1 MDAEENAQSEG
12 NASGARLAL
21 TPPDEKRSEMVNEC
35 SSPLSPYK
43 KGRYAETSQG
53 ESHREESE
61 RTPNQQSRNAKEPS
75 FSGFTMKATI
85 EMATS
90 SDAAVTKKDPPQAPN
105 KAPA

>member
-12 NASGARLAL
+12 EHMLNASGARLAL

-53 ESHREESE
+53 GSHREGSE
-61 RTPNQQSRNAKEPS
+61 RTPN
-75 FSGFTMKATI
+75 
-85 EMATS
+85 
-90 SDAAVTKKDPPQAPN
+90 
-105 KAPA
+105 

>member
-12 NASGARLAL
+12 NANNSNNNSPSGARLAL

-53 ESHREESE
+53 GSHRDGSE
-61 RTPNQQSRNAKEPS
+61 RTPN
-75 FSGFTMKATI
+75 
-85 EMATS
+85 
-90 SDAAVTKKDPPQAPN
+90 
-105 KAPA
+105 

>member
-1 MDAEENAQSEG
+1 MDAKENAQSEG

-53 ESHREESE
+53 ESHREGSE

-75 FSGFTMKATI
+75 FSGFTMKTTI

-90 SDAAVTKKDPPQAPN
+90 SDAAVSGKDPPQAPN
-105 KAPA
+105 KTPA